1 MVEKVRAENTEEK
14 FTGCLLGAAIG
25 DALGMASE
33 GNIPS
38 LNRMRCGYAKPLR
51 RHPNDG
57 LEPGQYTDDTQLM
70 ILAGTLL
77 ADGRFSVE
85 KYAAALRD
93 SFERGILR
101 YPDGSVASAC
111 ERLANGTEKTAVNS
125 TTAGC
130 ISLAVPFALAFHD
143 PRELT
148 ERASLACA
156 VTHSHPAVHA
166 GLATTAI
173 LIHSA
178 VEGECDPLGK
188 AARRAA
194 AEDPTLGTRVES
206 ALAMERSHEPVESA
220 VLRIGNDLSVYQTVP
235 LALFLIGRYP
245 DPEELLTVAANVG
258 GNTDT
263 IGLICGAY
271 AGAVLGKSGLPED
284 LLKGLEENRRIE
296 VLGQRLYQRYLR
308 SSLVRDR

>member
-1 MVEKVRAENTEEK
+1 MVEKVKKEELEEK
-14 FTGCLLGAAIG
+14 FTGCILGAAIG

-33 GNIPS
+33 GSIPS
-38 LNRMRCGYAKPLR
+38 LHRMRCGYAKPIR
-51 RHPNDG
+51 RHPNED
-57 LEPGQYTDDTQLM
+57 LLPGQYTDDTQLM

-85 KYAAALRD
+85 KYGAALRD

-111 ERLANGTEKTAVNS
+111 ERLANGVEKTAVNS
-125 TTAGC
+125 TTSGC
-130 ISLAVPFALAFHD
+130 ISLAIPFALAYRD

-166 GLATTAI
+166 ALATTAI

-178 VEGECDPLGK
+178 IEGDGDPLAK
-188 AARRAA
+188 ASRRAS
-194 AEDPTLGTRVES
+194 AEDQTLGTRIES
-206 ALAMERSHEPVESA
+206 ALTLEKNHEPVESA
-220 VLRIGNDLSVYQTVP
+220 ILRIGNDLSVYQTVP

-245 DPEELLTVAANVG
+245 NPEDLLTVAVNVG

-271 AGAVLGKSGLPED
+271 AGATLGKSKLPDE

-296 VLGQRLYQRYLR
+296 VLGQRLYQKYLKSPR
-308 SSLVRDR
+308 V